1 MAHDHDSI
9 SQAADAEEVRMADAD
24 EIPPP
29 QEGFPA
35 PELVD
40 TARPAETEAEQS
52 EETTAA
58 ETPQTLEDTTVLDVH
73 PPHEGIHN
81 WRQYLLH
88 MSTIVLGLLIAIGL
102 EQSVEA
108 IHRAH
113 ERADLRES
121 LRRETEQAIANAQ
134 SSEQAETP
142 SLRWLV
148 DRQQLVRD
156 ALRAHRTLTGS
167 LPRAP
172 HVTST
177 MPTDPA
183 WAAAKSSGLLS
194 LLTQEEVEVYSQ
206 ADLLLNQAAQ
216 EFSLGAAASG
226 KRGQFE
232 FKFMDPNNNDRIE
245 LSTATPA
252 DLDQY
257 RGLLLDEDG
266 AWYQYRILCEYI
278 RGTET
283 AIRDGERDP
292 AKVHAAQY
300 RFYQRTP
307 R

>member
-1 MAHDHDSI
+1 MAHDRYSS
-9 SQAADAEEVRMADAD
+9 SQSADAEEARTADAG
-24 EIPPP
+24 EIPAP
-29 QEGFPA
+29 QEGVPS
-35 PELVD
+35 PEFVD
-40 TARPAETEAEQS
+40 AARSAETEAEQS
-52 EETTAA
+52 QETTAA
-58 ETPQTLEDTTVLDVH
+58 DTPQTLEDTTVLDVH

-121 LRRETEQAIANAQ
+121 LRRDTELAIANAQ
-134 SSEQAETP
+134 SSEQAEIP
-142 SLRWLV
+142 SVHWLTA
-148 DRQQLVRD
+148 RQQLVRD
-156 ALRAHRTLTGS
+156 TLRAHRPITGS

-183 WAAAKSSGLLS
+183 CGAPKSSGLLS
-194 LLTQEEVEVYSQ
+194 LLSQEEVEVYSQ
-206 ADLLLNQAAQ
+206 FDLLMNQAAVQ
-216 EFSLGAAASG
+216 FSQGIAAAD

-232 FKFMDPNNNDRIE
+232 FKFVDPDNNGMMD
-245 LSTATPA
+245 LSMATPA

-257 RGLLLDEDG
+257 RNLLLDEGTTWD
-266 AWYQYRILCEYI
+266 QYRILLEYI
-278 RGTET
+278 RGTGM

-300 RFYQRTP
+300 RFYQRMV

>member
-1 MAHDHDSI
+1 MLEQSEQDSI
-9 SQAADAEEVRMADAD
+9 SQAPQISVSAEPRADAEADLRAGD
-24 EIPPP
+24 GVETVSESGAACSEAAPEGGTESVPQYEEPPP
-29 QEGFPA
+29 M
-35 PELVD
+35 
-40 TARPAETEAEQS
+40 
-52 EETTAA
+52 
-58 ETPQTLEDTTVLDVH
+58 LDVH
-73 PPHEGIHN
+73 PPHEPIHG
-81 WRQYLLH
+81 WKQYLLH

-108 IHRAH
+108 INRAH
-113 ERADLRES
+113 ERADLRQS
-121 LRRETEQAIANAQ
+121 LRRESEQVIANAQ

-156 ALRAHRTLTGS
+156 TLRAHRTLTGS

-183 WAAAKSSGLLS
+183 WGAAKSSGLLS
-194 LLTQEEVEVYSQ
+194 LLSQEEVEVYSQ

-216 EFSLGAAASG
+216 EFSLGVAASG
-226 KRGQFE
+226 KRGQLE
-232 FKFMDPNNNDRIE
+232 FKFMDPNNNDRID

-257 RGLLLDEDG
+257 RGLLLDEDS

-300 RFYQRTP
+300 RFYQRTA